1 MSLCLC
7 SCLSYPA
14 CNSVLSAKYYMV
26 ICGRQEFLARDNMS
40 RTDGQNQHG
49 WSADEFLNPAAPEIG
64 GVLAI

>member
-1 MSLCLC
+1 
-7 SCLSYPA
+7 
-14 CNSVLSAKYYMV
+14 MV

-64 GVLAI
+64 GLLAI